1 MAYNLSTKK
10 TWLETRAEL
19 EEEFGRWGV
28 REWAAESRGKGSQAW
43 QQPIDERRVTL
54 RWIARDGKEMSLSM
68 DKQNRA
74 RDNFRV
80 LFLVVQALRL
90 NEARGMAD
98 VMREAY
104 LQISAPKTKRD
115 PYEVLGVR
123 PDAPLGV
130 IEASYKALTKE
141 RHPDAGGSDE
151 GMTELNLALEAIKA
165 ERKVPA

>member
-1 MAYNLSTKK
+1 MSYNLSTKK

-19 EEEFGRWGV
+19 ADEFARWGV
-28 REWAAESRGKGSQAW
+28 EEWAVESLGKANQAW
-43 QQPIDERRVTL
+43 QQDAEQRRVTL

-104 LQISAPKTKRD
+104 LQISAPVRQRD

-123 PDAPLGV
+123 PDSPIEV
-130 IEASYKALTKE
+130 IEGAYKALA
-141 RHPDAGGSDE
+141 RSAHPDAGGSE
-151 GMTELNLALEAIKA
+151 ARMKELNDSLDRIKA
-165 ERKVPA
+165 DRGQA